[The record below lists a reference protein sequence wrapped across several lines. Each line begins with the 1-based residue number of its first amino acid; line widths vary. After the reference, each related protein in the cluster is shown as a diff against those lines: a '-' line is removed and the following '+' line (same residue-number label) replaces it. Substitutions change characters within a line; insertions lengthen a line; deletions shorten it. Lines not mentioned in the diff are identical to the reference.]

1 MSGTQSETK
10 KITCPHCH
18 TRNRVVAGKEL
29 QATCGKCH
37 SELFPGKPVDLTEQ
51 NFAKHVLETDLPLL
65 VDFWAPWC
73 GPCRSMA
80 NAYEEVARRLEPEI
94 RAAKVNTETEQV
106 LAAQMG
112 IKGVPTLILFK
123 NGKAVDSISGALD
136 ANNLESWARS
146 RAM

>member
-1 MSGTQSETK
+1 MSDMLK
-10 KITCPHCH
+10 VTCPHCH
-18 TRNRVVAGKEL
+18 TRNRVVTGKEL
-29 QATCGKCH
+29 QATCGKC
-37 SELFPGKPVDLTEQ
+37 SKPLFPGKSVELTETT
-51 NFAKHVLETDLPLL
+51 FAKHVLETDVPLL

-80 NAYEEVARRLEPEI
+80 NAFEEVARRLEPEI

-112 IKGVPTLILFK
+112 IKSIPTLILFK

>member
-1 MSGTQSETK
+1 MSDTL

-18 TRNRVVAGKEL
+18 TRNRVVPGKEL
-29 QATCGKCH
+29 QATCGKC
-37 SELFPGKPVDLTEQ
+37 SKPLFTGKSVELTEAT
-51 NFAKHVLETDLPLL
+51 FAKHVLETDVPLL

-80 NAYEEVARRLEPEI
+80 LAFEEVARRLEPEI
-94 RAAKVNTETEQV
+94 RAAKVNTENEQV

-112 IKGVPTLILFK
+112 IKSIPTLILFK

>member
-1 MSGTQSETK
+1 MSDALK
-10 KITCPHCH
+10 VTCPHCH
-18 TRNRVVAGKEL
+18 TRNRVIPGKEMAA
-29 QATCGKCH
+29 QCGKCH
-37 SELFPGKPVDLTEQ
+37 DRLFPGKPVDLTEAD
-51 NFAKHVLETDLPLL
+51 FARHVLESDIPLL

-73 GPCRSMA
+73 GPCRGMA

-112 IKGVPTLILFK
+112 IQSVPTLILFK

-146 RAM
+146 RAMY

>member
-1 MSGTQSETK
+1 MSDTQSGTK

-18 TRNRVVAGKEL
+18 TRNRVVPGKEL

>member
-1 MSGTQSETK
+1 MSETK
-10 KITCPHCH
+10 KVTCPHCH
-18 TRNRVVAGKEL
+18 TRNRVVSGKEK
-29 QATCGKCH
+29 QAVCGKC
-37 SELFPGKPVDLTEQ
+37 SEPLFDGKPVDLTEAT
-51 NFAKHVLETDLPLL
+51 FAKHVQETDVPLL

-73 GPCRSMA
+73 GPCRMMH
-80 NAYEEVARRLEPEI
+80 NAYEEVARRLAPDI

-112 IKGVPTLILFK
+112 IRGVPTLILFK
-123 NGKAVDSISGALD
+123 NGRAVDSISGAMD

>member
-1 MSGTQSETK
+1 MSDTL

-18 TRNRVVAGKEL
+18 TRNRVVSGKEL
-29 QATCGKCH
+29 QATCGKC
-37 SELFPGKPVDLTEQ
+37 GKPLFTGKSVELTEAT
-51 NFAKHVLETDLPLL
+51 FAKHVLETDVPLL

-80 NAYEEVARRLEPEI
+80 NAFEEVARRLEPEI
-94 RAAKVNTETEQV
+94 RAAKVNTENEQI

-112 IKGVPTLILFK
+112 IKSIPTLILFK

>member
-1 MSGTQSETK
+1 MPDTK

-18 TRNRVVAGKEL
+18 TRNRVLPGKEL
-29 QATCGKCH
+29 QATCGKCR
-37 SELFPGKPVDLTEQ
+37 EKLFSGKPVELTEDTFS
-51 NFAKHVLETDLPLL
+51 NHVLETDIPLL

-73 GPCRSMA
+73 GPCRMMA
-80 NAYEEVARRLEPEI
+80 NDFEVVAKRLEPDI
-94 RAAKVNTETEQV
+94 RAAKVNTENEQI
-106 LAAQMG
+106 LAGQMG
-112 IKGVPTLILFK
+112 IRSIPTLILFK

>member
-1 MSGTQSETK
+1 MSDTL

-18 TRNRVVAGKEL
+18 TRNRVVPGKEL
-29 QATCGKCH
+29 QATCGKCG
-37 SELFPGKPVDLTEQ
+37 EALFPGKPVELTEAT
-51 NFAKHVLETDLPLL
+51 FGKHVLETDVPLL

-80 NAYEEVARRLEPEI
+80 PAFEEVARRLEPEI
-94 RAAKVNTETEQV
+94 RAAKVNTETEQI
-106 LAAQMG
+106 LAGQMG
-112 IKGVPTLILFK
+112 IRSIPTLILFK